1 MKNLKIAI
9 ASIFITQGLQAAAPD
24 VTGKITF
31 ENAKYSN
38 ELGKTVPQT
47 SNHGNDNFKNELSAR
62 IYLDGQLGESGDSY
76 HVEVQAYNDS
86 KGIGKYDSNES
97 YTQRD
102 VLREAYVDTTYG
114 DWAIRAGKQQTVWGK
129 TDGMKLL
136 DIINPTDYSEMAQNQ
151 MEDSRIPV
159 FMLNAEKYNDDG
171 SSIQA
176 VVSQPKENIFA
187 GFNRHIDT
195 SSRNNGTFAIDSYTN
210 TTWSSASNFS
220 QWNSDVAGISNDAEH
235 PFVLKGVDTI
245 TGKKN
250 GFINIVPDMGTVA
263 ALFGRAFAMNGSDDT
278 YYAATG
284 FTSAQQDHQAGLA
297 PTSHGGAHTG
307 FTVGNFNKT
316 TKLGSYSNQLVG
328 ATSLYINNDATG
340 ASGYGFEETNLGTTF
355 YWLDD
360 DGNPLDGAEKAIGS
374 DYANDGAGNYW
385 TGQAVLGAFAG
396 KFGTNL
402 NNMNTSANDS
412 VFEFMDRASFATFD
426 AFVNARSEYVY
437 DMPDDTDLNLAMR
450 YNNTLKSGLN
460 YSLAYSYNYDQNP
473 VIDLSWRDTSGN
485 EVIAT
490 RASGYNSVDTDSDG
504 AADKVYTTYIT
515 LSGLGG
521 GAAETAGDDT
531 KYATLRFTETLKRA
545 HNIGG
550 AVDYALET
558 DSLGPIVLRA
568 EGLYQKDVYSPII
581 DRGAMSIGDITSALQ
596 MKKGDK
602 FKYALGADITVLTD
616 MMVSTQFIQ
625 ERNLDYVDNNIDWD
639 GSTCSVDRTGYTNRA
654 NYHENCGV
662 YTADFASMHMSNGF
676 KKADKNKNF
685 YSLYLSKP
693 YGESK
698 QHRVNNITIFEQGG
712 GRWNRIDTEYTIND
726 NTTLNAEWNRYWGDN
741 DTQFG
746 QLERSSNVQ
755 LGMKYIF

>member
-1 MKNLKIAI
+1 MKNLKIVI
-9 ASIFITQGLQAAAPD
+9 ASIFITQGLQAAAPE
-24 VTGKITF
+24 VSGKITF

-38 ELGKTVPQT
+38 ELGKTVPQS
-47 SNHGNDNFKNELSAR
+47 SNHGTDNFKNELSAR

-76 HVEVQAYNDS
+76 HVEVQAFNDS

-102 VLREAYVDTTYG
+102 ALREAYVDTTYG

-176 VVSQPKENIFA
+176 VVSQPRENIFA
-187 GFNRHIDT
+187 GLNRHVDT
-195 SSRNNGTFAIDSYTN
+195 SSRNNSIFATDSYN
-210 TTWSSASNFS
+210 HATWSEGTHFA
-220 QWNSDVAGISNDAEH
+220 QWNSDVAAKSNDADH
-235 PFVLKGVDTI
+235 PFILKGVDSI

-250 GFINIVPDMGTVA
+250 GFLNIVPDLGTVSS
-263 ALFGRAFAMNGSDDT
+263 LFGRAFAMNGSDDT
-278 YYAATG
+278 YYASSGYTAAADT
-284 FTSAQQDHQAGLA
+284 HQAGLA
-297 PTSHGGAHTG
+297 PSSHGGAHTG
-307 FTVGNFNKT
+307 FTVGNFNT
-316 TKLGSYSNQLVG
+316 STKLSTFSAQFSG
-328 ATSLYINNDATG
+328 ATGTYINSDAT
-340 ASGYGFEETNLGTTF
+340 AGYGFEETHMGGTF
-355 YWLDD
+355 YFLD
-360 DGNPLDGAEKAIGS
+360 
-374 DYANDGAGNYW
+374 NDGTDNDAELSVGDSSGGTIW
-385 TGQAVLGAFAG
+385 SGGAVLSAFAG

-402 NNMNTSANDS
+402 NNTGTDAIDS
-412 VFEFMDRASFATFD
+412 TFEYMDRTSFGTFD

-437 DMPDDTDLNLAMR
+437 DMPDDTDLNLAAR
-450 YNNTLKSGLN
+450 YNNTLKNGLN

-473 VIDLSWRDTSGN
+473 VIELSWRDPSGN
-485 EVIAT
+485 KVTPT
-490 RASGYNSVDTDSDG
+490 RAAGFYTVDSDTDG
-504 AADKVYTTYIT
+504 TADRVYSTYLT

-558 DSLGPIVLRA
+558 ESLGPVVLRA

-581 DRGAMSIGDITSALQ
+581 DRGAMSIGDLTSALQ

-625 ERNLDYVDNNIDWD
+625 ERNLDYIDNNIDWD
-639 GSTCSVDRTGYTNRA
+639 GSTCSTTRTGYTNDTT
-654 NYHENCGV
+654 YHENCGV

-755 LGMKYIF
+755 LGVKYIF